1 MHCYSKWRDRNC
13 EHNAEPCNSLLIFL
27 TDAVDLGSPEE
38 LMEISEVDE
47 GICTQAAVKEGSP
60 PIIVVSST
68 VTPSIGKTAGKGLRR
83 LTGSKS
89 SKDKEKEKEGE
100 VSRKQSCSR
109 AMSENLELLSLKRL
123 TLTSSQSVPKG
134 GALSLSRTASAA
146 FSRSFEQVSNALGV
160 TNRSSSPASNHSPKE
175 NRHSACS
182 LQEEA
187 YVEHLSPANISLQL
201 GPDA

>member
-1 MHCYSKWRDRNC
+1 MKNDFCCS
-13 EHNAEPCNSLLIFL
+13 SFL

-47 GICTQAAVKEGSP
+47 GIYTQPATKGGSP
-60 PIIVVSST
+60 PTIVISCT
-68 VTPSIGKTAGKGLRR
+68 NITPSTGKTASKGLRR

-89 SKDKEKEKEGE
+89 SKDREKEKEKDAETL
-100 VSRKQSCSR
+100 SKHSCNR
-109 AMSENLELLSLKRL
+109 AMSENLDLLSLKRL

-160 TNRSSSPASNHSPKE
+160 SNRAPSPVPGRSPKG

-187 YVEHLSPANISLQL
+187 YMDHTSPAKISLQL
-201 GPDA
+201 SSDA